1 MKILVY
7 PNEIL
12 STRAKPVDEL
22 NARLL
27 KLVEDMFETMY
38 KAKGI
43 GLAANQVGVLQQV
56 VIMDIGQRG
65 EDAKPDPIVLINP
78 VITASEG
85 EICDVEGCLSVPEY
99 SEKVKRAERIQV
111 SAYDSK
117 GKEIRMEA
125 DGLLARC
132 IQHELDHLNGICFV
146 DRLSPL
152 KKAFFRKKW
161 AKMRKEVE

>member
-1 MKILVY
+1 VKILIY
-7 PNEIL
+7 PDEIL
-12 STRAKPVDEL
+12 ATKAQPVTEL
-22 NARLL
+22 NDRLL

-56 VIMDIGQRG
+56 VIMDLGQRG

-85 EICDVEGCLSVPEY
+85 EICDVEGCLSVPNY
-99 SEKVKRAERIQV
+99 SEKVKRAQRIQV
-111 SAYDSK
+111 MAYDQR

-125 DGLLARC
+125 EGLLARC

-146 DRLSPL
+146 ERLSPL
-152 KKAFFRKKW
+152 KRAFFRKKW
-161 AKMRKEVE
+161 SKMSDKG

>member
-1 MKILVY
+1 MKILIY
-7 PNEIL
+7 PDEIL
-12 STRAKPVDEL
+12 ATKAQPVTEL
-22 NARLL
+22 NDRLL

-56 VIMDIGQRG
+56 VIMDLGRRG

-85 EICDVEGCLSVPEY
+85 EICDVEGCLSVPNY
-99 SEKVKRAERIQV
+99 SEKVKRAQRIQV
-111 SAYDSK
+111 MAYDQR

-125 DGLLARC
+125 EGLLARC

-146 DRLSPL
+146 ERLSPL
-152 KKAFFRKKW
+152 KRAFFRKKW
-161 AKMRKEVE
+161 SKMSDKG

>member
-1 MKILVY
+1 VKILIY
-7 PNEIL
+7 PDEIL
-12 STRAKPVDEL
+12 AAKAQPVTEL
-22 NARLL
+22 NDRLL

-56 VIMDIGQRG
+56 VIMDLGRRG

-85 EICDVEGCLSVPEY
+85 EICDVEGCLSVPNY
-99 SEKVKRAERIQV
+99 SEKVKRAQRIQV
-111 SAYDSK
+111 MAYDQR

-125 DGLLARC
+125 EGLLARC

-146 DRLSPL
+146 ERLSPL
-152 KKAFFRKKW
+152 KRAFFRKKW
-161 AKMRKEVE
+161 SKMSDKG

>member
-1 MKILVY
+1 MKILIY
-7 PNEIL
+7 PDEIL
-12 STRAKPVDEL
+12 AAKAQPVTEL
-22 NARLL
+22 NDRLL

-56 VIMDIGQRG
+56 VIMDLGQRG

-85 EICDVEGCLSVPEY
+85 EICDVEGCLSVPDY
-99 SEKVKRAERIQV
+99 SEKVKRAQRIQV
-111 SAYDSK
+111 MAYDQR

-125 DGLLARC
+125 EGLLARC

-146 DRLSPL
+146 ERLSPL
-152 KKAFFRKKW
+152 KRAFFRKKW
-161 AKMRKEVE
+161 SKMLNKD

>member
-1 MKILVY
+1 VKILIY
-7 PNEIL
+7 PDEIL
-12 STRAKPVDEL
+12 AAKAQPVTEL
-22 NARLL
+22 NDRLL

-56 VIMDIGQRG
+56 VIMDLGQRG

-85 EICDVEGCLSVPEY
+85 EICDVEGCLSVPDY
-99 SEKVKRAERIQV
+99 SEKVKRAQRIQV
-111 SAYDSK
+111 MAYDQR

-125 DGLLARC
+125 EGLLARC

-146 DRLSPL
+146 ERLSPL
-152 KKAFFRKKW
+152 KRAFFRKKW
-161 AKMRKEVE
+161 SKMSDKG

>member
-1 MKILVY
+1 VKILIY
-7 PNEIL
+7 PDEIL
-12 STRAKPVDEL
+12 ATKAQPVTEL
-22 NARLL
+22 NDRLL

-56 VIMDIGQRG
+56 VIMDLGRRG

-85 EICDVEGCLSVPEY
+85 EICDVEGCLSVPNY
-99 SEKVKRAERIQV
+99 SEKVKRAQRIQV
-111 SAYDSK
+111 MAYDQR

-125 DGLLARC
+125 EGLLARC

-146 DRLSPL
+146 ERLSPL
-152 KKAFFRKKW
+152 KRAFFRKKW
-161 AKMRKEVE
+161 SKMSDKG

>member
-1 MKILVY
+1 MKILIY

-12 STRAKPVDEL
+12 SAVAKPVNEL
-22 NARLL
+22 NEGLL

-56 VIMDIGQRG
+56 VVMDLGQRG
-65 EDAKPDPIVLINP
+65 EDSKPAPIVLINP
-78 VITASEG
+78 VITAAEG
-85 EICDVEGCLSVPEY
+85 EVCDEEGCLSVPDY
-99 SEKVKRAERIQV
+99 SEKVKRAERVQV
-111 SAYDSK
+111 MAYDQK

-146 DRLSPL
+146 ERLSPL
-152 KKAFFRKKW
+152 KKVIFRKKW
-161 AKMRKEVE
+161 AKLKR

>member
-1 MKILVY
+1 MKILIY
-7 PNEIL
+7 PDEIL
-12 STRAKPVDEL
+12 AAKAQPVTEL
-22 NARLL
+22 NDRLL

-56 VIMDIGQRG
+56 VIMDLGQRG

-85 EICDVEGCLSVPEY
+85 EICDVEGCLSVPDY
-99 SEKVKRAERIQV
+99 SEKVKRAQRIQV
-111 SAYDSK
+111 MAYDQR

-125 DGLLARC
+125 EGLLARC

-146 DRLSPL
+146 ERLSPL
-152 KKAFFRKKW
+152 KRAFFRKKW
-161 AKMRKEVE
+161 SKMSDKG

>member
-7 PNEIL
+7 PHEIL
-12 STRAKPVDEL
+12 AARAKPVNEL
-22 NARLL
+22 NAGLL

-56 VIMDIGQRG
+56 VVMDLGQRG
-65 EDAKPDPIVLINP
+65 EDSKPDPIVLINP
-78 VITASEG
+78 VITAAEG
-85 EICDVEGCLSVPEY
+85 EVCDVEGCLSVPDY
-99 SEKVKRAERIQV
+99 AEKVKRAERIQV
-111 SAYDSK
+111 MAFDQK
-117 GKEIRMEA
+117 GKEIKIEA
-125 DGLLARC
+125 EGLLARC

-146 DRLSPL
+146 ERLSPL

-161 AKMRKEVE
+161 AKLRKERV

>member
-1 MKILVY
+1 MKILIY

-12 STRAKPVDEL
+12 STRAKPVTDL
-22 NARLL
+22 NAGII

-38 KAKGI
+38 KARGI

-56 VIMDIGQRG
+56 VVMDIGQRG
-65 EDAKPDPIVLINP
+65 EDPKPAPIVLINP

-85 EICDVEGCLSVPEY
+85 EICDVEGCLSVPDY

-111 SAYDSK
+111 MAYDQK
-117 GKEIRMEA
+117 GKEIKIEA
-125 DGLLARC
+125 DSLLARC

-146 DRLSPL
+146 ERLSPL

-161 AKMRKEVE
+161 SKLRKE

>member
-1 MKILVY
+1 VKILIY
-7 PNEIL
+7 PDEIL
-12 STRAKPVDEL
+12 AAKAQPVTEL
-22 NARLL
+22 NDRLL

-56 VIMDIGQRG
+56 VIMDLGQRG

-85 EICDVEGCLSVPEY
+85 EICDVEGCLSVPDY
-99 SEKVKRAERIQV
+99 SEKVKRAQRIQV
-111 SAYDSK
+111 MAYDQR

-125 DGLLARC
+125 EGLLARC
-132 IQHELDHLNGICFV
+132 VQHELDHLNGICFV
-146 DRLSPL
+146 ERLSPL
-152 KKAFFRKKW
+152 KRAFFRKKW
-161 AKMRKEVE
+161 SKMSDKG

>member
-1 MKILVY
+1 VKILIY
-7 PNEIL
+7 PDEIL
-12 STRAKPVDEL
+12 ATKAQPVTEL
-22 NARLL
+22 NDRLL

-56 VIMDIGQRG
+56 VIMDLGQRG

-85 EICDVEGCLSVPEY
+85 EICDVEGCLSVPDY
-99 SEKVKRAERIQV
+99 SEKVKRAQRIQV
-111 SAYDSK
+111 MAYDQR

-125 DGLLARC
+125 EGLLARC

-146 DRLSPL
+146 ERLSPL
-152 KKAFFRKKW
+152 KRAFFRKKW
-161 AKMRKEVE
+161 SKMSDKG

>member
-1 MKILVY
+1 VKILIY
-7 PNEIL
+7 PDEIL
-12 STRAKPVDEL
+12 AAKAQPVTEL
-22 NARLL
+22 NDRLL

-38 KAKGI
+38 NAKGI

-56 VIMDIGQRG
+56 VIMDLGRRG

-85 EICDVEGCLSVPEY
+85 EICDVEGCLSVPNY
-99 SEKVKRAERIQV
+99 SEKVKRAQRIQV
-111 SAYDSK
+111 MAYDQR

-125 DGLLARC
+125 EGLLARC

-146 DRLSPL
+146 ERLSPL
-152 KKAFFRKKW
+152 KRAFFRKKW
-161 AKMRKEVE
+161 SKMSDKG

>member
-1 MKILVY
+1 MKILIY
-7 PNEIL
+7 PDEIL
-12 STRAKPVDEL
+12 AAKAQPVTEL
-22 NARLL
+22 NDRLL

-56 VIMDIGQRG
+56 VIMDLGQRG

-85 EICDVEGCLSVPEY
+85 EICDVEGCLSVPNY
-99 SEKVKRAERIQV
+99 SEKVKRAQRIQV
-111 SAYDSK
+111 MAYDQR

-125 DGLLARC
+125 EGLLARC

-146 DRLSPL
+146 ERLSPL
-152 KKAFFRKKW
+152 KRAFFRKKW
-161 AKMRKEVE
+161 SKMSDKG

>member
-1 MKILVY
+1 VKILIY
-7 PNEIL
+7 PDEIL
-12 STRAKPVDEL
+12 AAKAQPVTEL
-22 NARLL
+22 NDRLL

-56 VIMDIGQRG
+56 VIMDLGQRG

-85 EICDVEGCLSVPEY
+85 EICDVEGCLSVPNY
-99 SEKVKRAERIQV
+99 SEKVKRAQRIQV
-111 SAYDSK
+111 MAYDQR

-125 DGLLARC
+125 EGLLARC

-146 DRLSPL
+146 ERLSPL
-152 KKAFFRKKW
+152 KRAFFRKKW
-161 AKMRKEVE
+161 SKMSDKG

>member
-1 MKILVY
+1 MKILIY
-7 PNEIL
+7 PDEIL
-12 STRAKPVDEL
+12 AAKAQPVTEL
-22 NARLL
+22 NDRLL

-56 VIMDIGQRG
+56 VIMDLGRRG

-85 EICDVEGCLSVPEY
+85 EICDVEGCLSVPNY
-99 SEKVKRAERIQV
+99 SEKVKRAQRIQV
-111 SAYDSK
+111 MAYDQR

-125 DGLLARC
+125 EGLLARC

-146 DRLSPL
+146 ERLSPL
-152 KKAFFRKKW
+152 KRAFFRKKW
-161 AKMRKEVE
+161 SKMSDKG